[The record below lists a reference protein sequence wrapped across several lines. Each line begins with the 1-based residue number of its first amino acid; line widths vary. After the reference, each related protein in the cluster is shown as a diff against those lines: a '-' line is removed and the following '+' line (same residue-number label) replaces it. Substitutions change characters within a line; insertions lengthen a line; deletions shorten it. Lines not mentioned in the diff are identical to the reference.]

1 MVIKLSLPKNNSKNN
16 ITSIILCA
24 GEGTRISDFIPSKP
38 KPLIEINNK
47 PILSYLIS
55 HLRKLEISSIFIVT
69 GHLKEQ
75 VEEYIKEIK
84 QKNDTLKEKI
94 FVINSGN
101 DYKKGP
107 LYSFLSITNEK
118 SILNKDLI
126 YLVFP
131 GDTYFEFNLISE
143 IITTIKN
150 VNDLIHGN
158 SIIFY
163 QKLQGI
169 KLKEKEDLNNTIST
183 INTEE
188 LESMEIVRD
197 IEQLK
202 LNSISESAFYKRIIP
217 VFVFNFKFLENI
229 IEAEKKSS
237 VKTIR
242 EIVNLLIKGKSI
254 LYAYSLNPDY
264 RFYDI
269 DTKLDLL
276 NLNQTK
282 RGQ

>member
-1 MVIKLSLPKNNSKNN
+1 MKNTHNSKNK

-55 HLRKLEISSIFIVT
+55 HLIKSQTTLIVIVT

-75 VEEYIKEIK
+75 IENYIEKFK
-84 QKNDTLKEKI
+84 QENNTLKGKI
-94 FVINSGN
+94 LIVNSGD

-107 LYSFLSITNEK
+107 LYSFLSITKEK
-118 SILNKDLI
+118 SILKKDSI

-143 IITTIKN
+143 LITSIKN
-150 VNDLIHGN
+150 NSALIQGN

-163 QKLQGI
+163 QELQGI
-169 KLKEKEDLNNTIST
+169 KLIKTEDPSKTIST
-183 INTEE
+183 VNTEK
-188 LESMEIVRD
+188 LESMEIVRN

-202 LNSISESAFYKRIIP
+202 LNSIAESAFYKQLIP
-217 VFVFNFKFLENI
+217 VFVFDFKFLENI
-229 IEAEKKSS
+229 IDAEKEVS

-242 EIVNLLIKGKSI
+242 EIVNYLIKGGNS
-254 LYAYSLNPDY
+254 LYAYRLNPNY
-264 RFYDI
+264 GFIDI
-269 DTKLDLL
+269 DTKFDLL
-276 NLNQTK
+276 NLNQKK

>member
-1 MVIKLSLPKNNSKNN
+1 MVIKLSLPKNNSKNT

-24 GEGTRISDFIPSKP
+24 GKGTRISDFIPSKP

-55 HLRKLEISSIFIVT
+55 HLRKLNISSIIIVT
-69 GHLKEQ
+69 GHLKKQ
-75 VEEYIKEIK
+75 VEDYIKEIK
-84 QKNDTLKEKI
+84 QKYDTLKEKI

-118 SILNKDLI
+118 SILKRDLI

-169 KLKEKEDLNNTIST
+169 KLKEKEDLNKTIST

-188 LESMEIVRD
+188 LESMEIVRK
-197 IEQLK
+197 IEQQK

-242 EIVNLLIKGKSI
+242 EIVNLLIKRQSI

>member
-24 GEGTRISDFIPSKP
+24 GEGSRISDFIPNKP

-55 HLRKLEISSIFIVT
+55 HLRKLNISSIIIVT
-69 GHLKEQ
+69 GHLKKQ
-75 VEEYIKEIK
+75 VEDYIKEIK
-84 QKNDTLKEKI
+84 QKYDTLKEKI

-118 SILNKDLI
+118 SILKRDLI

-169 KLKEKEDLNNTIST
+169 KLKEKEDLNKTIST

-188 LESMEIVRD
+188 LESMEIVRK
-197 IEQLK
+197 IEQQK

-242 EIVNLLIKGKSI
+242 EIVNLLIKRQSI

>member
-24 GEGTRISDFIPSKP
+24 GEGSRISDFIPNKP

-55 HLRKLEISSIFIVT
+55 HLRKLDISSIIIVT
-69 GHLKEQ
+69 GHLKKQ
-75 VEEYIKEIK
+75 VEDYIKEIK
-84 QKNDTLKEKI
+84 QKYDTLKEKI

-118 SILNKDLI
+118 SILKRDLI

-169 KLKEKEDLNNTIST
+169 KLKEKEDLNKTIST

-188 LESMEIVRD
+188 LESMEIVRK
-197 IEQLK
+197 IEQQK

-242 EIVNLLIKGKSI
+242 EIVNLLIKRQSI